1 MNKELIKQW
10 GENTAYSA
18 KSHFK
23 SADLKC
29 NWVKLLVIV
38 NVLFAVFSLMELGL
52 PVLIKIFAVIS
63 LTASV
68 LILVYESQEDKN
80 TIKRHMI
87 IGDEYLNLHYKLQEL
102 FHKESISEDEFN
114 SVSKSIKKLN
124 EKGKPIINQIAKRQA
139 KKAIEK
145 KREMTTW
152 WKNKN

>member
-23 SADLKC
+23 SSDLKR
-29 NWVKLLVIV
+29 NWVKVLVIV
-38 NVLFAVFSLMELGL
+38 NILFAVFSLMELGL

-63 LTASV
+63 LIASV

-87 IGDEYLNLHYKLQEL
+87 IGDEYLNIHYKLQEL
-102 FHKESISEDEFN
+102 FYKETVNEDEFN
-114 SVSKSIKKLN
+114 SVSKNIKKLN
-124 EKGKPIINQIAKRQA
+124 EKDKPIINQIAKKRA

-145 KREMTTW
+145 KGEMITW
-152 WKNKN
+152 WKN